1 VPFAQIQAISL
12 FHHQPLEGPMHQIF
26 QKLHRHLGGHHRHLG
41 RQLQQ
46 IPNQAAVIWL
56 GVADHQVVDLG
67 RI

>member
-1 VPFAQIQAISL
+1 
-12 FHHQPLEGPMHQIF
+12 MHQIF